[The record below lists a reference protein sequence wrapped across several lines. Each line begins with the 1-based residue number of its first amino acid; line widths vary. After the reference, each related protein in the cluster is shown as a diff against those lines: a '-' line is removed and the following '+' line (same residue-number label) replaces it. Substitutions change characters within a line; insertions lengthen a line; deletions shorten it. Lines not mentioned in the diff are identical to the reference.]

1 MNIYSCLIS
10 NLNIHKEAVNKGSRD
25 LAMGLYRIPLKEKVD
40 NLNTDILSYWIKRGV
55 RKSRVRE
62 QR

>member
-1 MNIYSCLIS
+1 MNIYNGLIS
-10 NLNIHKEAVNKGSRD
+10 NLKIHKEAVNKGSRD